1 MSEKFYNFKY
11 QFAIATKK
19 YIEQSKGD
27 TSTFRYPHLKMH
39 FKNFDSDLRN
49 DIFLIKR
56 NKEEVFKYF
65 GKESID
71 IIKNI
76 SDNAY
81 FEYIFNLL
89 GIPLSYEEKKKSYRG
104 ICKTKKSST
113 FKKLFKNTYKKV
125 NLNKIKINDDYLEIK
140 NYLNRS
146 LQYDTYIYQINYHN
160 YRNIA
165 YSMHGLNVLF
175 IDKNDYNYGV
185 GLIEAI
191 INNENGI
198 KGKNLKNLKK
208 IEKYGKVK
216 YMALDRMLNK
226 EEIDPDLF
234 FMKGYLA
241 LAFQDKNTEYNL
253 LYALTEPFMK
263 LLFSTINMHSL
274 MEYVFNDNES
284 EIKQA
289 FENEYPK
296 FYNKIFKEK
305 RIFKRIDILKDLSLR
320 YDIDIINLYKILF
333 NNQNLIKTNVDHHLI
348 AFIYL
353 SEKVNSNKELLFDL
367 IINCYPWSI
376 EKKQKITLEN
386 WSKHILLK
394 YGEKT
399 HKMLLSEYKKFEN
412 IINNI

>member
-1 MSEKFYNFKY
+1 MVEKFYNLKY
-11 QFAIATKK
+11 QFALATKK
-19 YIEQSKGD
+19 YIEQSIGD
-27 TSTFRYPHLKMH
+27 TSTFRYPHLKLH
-39 FKNFDSDLRN
+39 FKNFDSDLKN

-56 NKEEVFKYF
+56 NKEEVFKHF

-81 FEYIFNLL
+81 FEYVFNLL
-89 GIPLSYEEKKKSYRG
+89 GISLTLEEKKKSYKS
-104 ICKTKKSST
+104 ICKTKKNIN
-113 FKKLFKNTYKKV
+113 FKKVFKTRYTKV
-125 NLNKIKINDDYLEIK
+125 NFNKIEINENYLEIK

-146 LQYDTYIYQINYHN
+146 LQYDTYIYPINYKN
-160 YRNIA
+160 FRNTA

-175 IDKNDYNYGV
+175 IDKNQYNYGV

-198 KGKNLKNLKK
+198 KGKNLKNLNKF
-208 IEKYGKVK
+208 EKYGKVK
-216 YMALDRMLNK
+216 YMALDRMINQKKL
-226 EEIDPDLF
+226 DPDLF

-241 LAFQDKNTEYNL
+241 LAFQDNNTEYNL

-263 LLFSTINMHSL
+263 LLYSTIDMHSL

-284 EIKQA
+284 EIKEL
-289 FENEYPK
+289 FENEYPRL
-296 FYNKIFKEK
+296 YNKLYKEK
-305 RIFKRIDILKDLSLR
+305 RIFKRIDILKDYALNHNL
-320 YDIDIINLYKILF
+320 DIINLYKILF
-333 NNQNLIKTNVDHHLI
+333 NNQNLVKTNIDYHLI

-353 SEKVNSNKELLFDL
+353 SEKVNNNKELIFDL
-367 IINCYPWSI
+367 LVNCYPWSI
-376 EKKQKITLEN
+376 KNNEKITLEN

-399 HKMLLSEYKKFEN
+399 HKMLLSEYNKIKN
-412 IINNI
+412 IIDNI